1 MRNQAI
7 QVVTTTAEK
16 KDAEELAQAIL
27 DKRLGACV
35 QISGPIESRYW
46 WNGRIE
52 LASEWTL
59 TIKTRKDCFK
69 PLEKLLLELHPYDQP
84 EILATAVSQISAG
97 YSKWLTEQLSGKSDV
112 PAVETPAVDAPE
124 SPAAEVPAEAPVE
137 NVAAPVISEPAGG
150 SAVE

>member
-1 MRNQAI
+1 MRVEAI

-16 KDAEELAQAIL
+16 KHAETLAQAVL

-52 LASEWTL
+52 MASEWIV
-59 TIKTRKDCFK
+59 TIKTRRDLYK

-84 EILATAVSQISAG
+84 EIIATAVDDVSAG
-97 YSKWLTEQLSGKSDV
+97 YLKWLAEQVKEVGK
-112 PAVETPAVDAPE
+112 
-124 SPAAEVPAEAPVE
+124 
-137 NVAAPVISEPAGG
+137 EP
-150 SAVE
+150 S

>member
-97 YSKWLTEQLSGKSDV
+97 YSKWLTEQLSGKSD
-112 PAVETPAVDAPE
+112 A
-124 SPAAEVPAEAPVE
+124 PAADESELPVAEAPE
-137 NVAAPVISEPAGG
+137 QAPVEDIATPVASEPASG
-150 SAVE
+150 SVVE